1 MKNPYILT
9 VIMKLPML
17 LSLKNHSQKRGFNF
31 IYKVL
36 TALFLMFI
44 GVQQMSAQSFGQS
57 NLNFNGNGG
66 VNQGTSHMFGPD
78 GRLYV
83 LQLNGTIDVFTIQR
97 NGPDDYV
104 VVASEEILLVKN
116 IPNHNDDG
124 SSNAGNNRE
133 ATGITVVG
141 TEGNPIIYATS
152 SDSQVGGPSGDKNLD
167 TNSGVITRLTW
178 NGSTWNAV
186 DIVRGLPRSEENHA
200 TNGLEFVTVNSID
213 FLIVAQGGHTNAGS
227 PSDNFAWTTEY
238 ALSAAILS
246 VNLSML
252 EAMSVQ
258 NDGTRDYI
266 YDIPTL
272 DDPTRTNTNGITDP
286 DNANYNGID
295 VNDPWGGNDGLNQ
308 AMVVVGGPVQI
319 FSPGYRNSFDLT
331 VTQDGKVYAT
341 DNGANGGWGGLPWN
355 EGIDGTVTNN
365 YNPDEPGS
373 SDDDL
378 YGEQVNNEDHL
389 TLITDDIQNYV
400 FGSFY
405 GGHPAP
411 VRANPAGA
419 GLFTNPTVNGV
430 SGLEVW
436 RTLTYDPDGSTPGS
450 TTDASIALP
459 ANWPP
464 IPVTLG
470 EPRQGDW
477 RGPGMTN
484 PDGPDDVLIT
494 TWSNNTNGIDEYTAS
509 NFAGAMQGDLIVGKN
524 GGQLKRVQL
533 DTNGLLEDLNENF
546 ASNFGGNALGVTC
559 NGDADPFPGTIW
571 VATFNGNIVILEP
584 QDFVV
589 CILPG
594 EAGYSATADN
604 DFDGY
609 TNEDE
614 IENKDTNESVE
625 DVICSGAN
633 QPEDFDKSAGAPFV
647 SDLND
652 SDDDNDGIDDASD
665 PFQLGDPTDSGS
677 DAFDL
682 PVLNELLSDNP
693 ELLGYKG
700 LGFTGLM
707 NNGDSNGNWINW
719 LDRVDDPND
728 PNPND
733 LLGGAVGA
741 MTMQMTSGSASGSVN
756 TQEKGFQ
763 FGVNVDQNTGGF
775 TIESRLFNFNSP
787 LQLYDSASPAAGELG
802 IFIGDGTQS
811 NYIKFVITQSGLT
824 AIQEINNIIQTPI
837 ETTIAVGNR
846 PTNDMILFFVVDAT
860 TGVVTAQYKID
871 NGTAQTLG
879 TITAQ
884 GSILSAIQNSNNAL
898 AVGLIGTSN
907 TSGAELEGTWDY
919 INVQG
924 GQPSIEQTL
933 PNLNVLVGASPTAF
947 NLNDYFSD
955 DGGDSNLSY
964 TLEGNT
970 NTAIGATISANSL
983 NLTFPTSAAT
993 SQITVRATDNKGL
1006 FTEQTFTI
1014 TVANEPTPILRIR
1027 TNGTTIT
1034 ATDAPNP
1041 NWVGITATGAQSGTF
1056 NGIAYGVNLGNHSTH
1071 NITGRDASVPAYA
1084 PQALFANE
1092 RWDPVTAPEM
1102 QWTFDVPDG
1111 NYFVRLYMGNGYAGT
1126 GTEGQRVFDISMEG
1140 QLVQNNLDLVAAFGN
1155 ATGGMFE
1162 YPVTVNDGVLN
1173 IEFGHVVENPLIN
1186 AIEIL
1191 SINGA
1196 FVTPITV
1203 NPIANQ
1209 SSVEGDLINL
1219 TVQASGGN
1227 SSENFAYS
1235 ATNLPTGIQIE
1246 PTTGLI
1252 FGSISSG
1259 AAANSPYAV
1268 TVTVDKPSSD
1278 PVVLNITWNVTD
1290 SNAPNTVLYRVNTGG
1305 ALTASND
1312 SSIIAW
1318 EEDQKA
1324 TGAPGGNAVN
1334 GTPSQ
1339 YVNSTI
1345 LDLTFG
1351 AVLPGAFANTT
1362 GYPDALF
1369 ATERYNNLPEPDNMQ
1384 WSFPTGNGN
1393 FRVNLLFNEN
1403 WANENANAN
1412 NYRIFD
1418 VEIEGQ
1424 NVLDDYRPSVDG
1436 TEINIA
1442 KVETF
1447 LVNVTDG
1454 DLNIDFIQFN
1464 ENPAIKG
1471 IEILSAQPPVSQTWT
1486 AQNDDEN
1493 HTARHEC
1500 SFVQA
1505 GDKFYLFGGREN
1517 PANLD
1522 VYDYQAKTWSTI
1534 TASAPSDFNHFQAV
1548 EYNGL
1553 IWVIGA
1559 FKDNAFPNEV
1569 PADFVWAYNPATDNW
1584 VQGPAV
1590 PTTRKRGSAGLVVYN
1605 NKFYVIAGNTDGHD
1619 GGFIPWFDE
1628 FDPATGVWTTLT
1640 DVPKARDHFHAG
1652 VIGDKLY
1659 VAGGRQS
1666 GGPGGTFNPL
1676 IAEVDVYDFTA
1687 GAWSTLPST
1696 QNIPT
1701 PRAAASVAVYQNELY
1716 VIGGEIEDDLQGN
1729 TVNDA
1734 VKTTESFNP
1743 STGNWTSRADLITE
1757 RHGTQA
1763 IVSGDGIHLTA
1774 GSNTKGGG
1782 GKMKNME
1789 FLGNDNPSGTTLV
1802 AGILTVPTDVS
1813 IAAGSTETVAL
1824 THSSG
1829 NTGIIITSVQ
1839 LGGTDASEFMI
1850 SSNSGFSLLNPGE
1863 TTEVTIVHMG
1873 TAEGKTASLIVGYDD
1888 GSVISSSVV
1897 SGEPA
1902 TTVLY
1907 RINAGGGL
1915 ITDVVGDF
1923 EEDQRASGTGG
1934 TAVIGTPSPYLNISP
1949 PAVDKTYGAAT
1960 ALVENNTGYPD
1971 TVFQTERYSDAEN
1984 PDNMQWSFPTGDG
1997 VYQVNLLFNEN
2008 WANEDNV
2015 VANNRIFDVQIENQL
2030 VLEDYRPSG
2039 DGSDVNIAKVESFQV
2054 NVADGTLNINFLKG
2068 NQNPAIKGIE
2078 ILSVTPTMGEGPM
2091 VTNPGAQV
2099 AVEGDVI
2106 NLPIVAIDGT
2116 SPACGPLT
2124 YSAENL
2130 PGDLT
2135 IDESTGLIS
2144 GTLLSGTGS
2153 GTDGAFIE
2161 ENGIVVIEMESA
2173 ESLPGSWT
2181 NAAGSTS
2188 PNINSPG
2195 SATGSDFIVWEG
2207 SQFLNSQGN
2216 STISYPVEI
2225 TTTGTYRFQWRTQVG
2240 NGTSATD
2247 HNDTWLKI
2255 EGDSFYG
2262 QKGGNGTI
2270 ICPKGSNSSN
2280 DCIGNV
2286 PQGAGGNG
2294 WLKVYSSGSTNWTW
2308 STFTSDNDGHQI
2320 FARFDTPGTYN
2331 VLISVR
2337 SSSHALDRMVLSHVN
2352 EFSGNPQ
2359 STSLAESQQAVGVVN
2374 GASADSP
2381 YDVTVTVTDACTPT
2395 VSTDVNFTWNVTATE
2410 TNNPAATVQV
2420 NPGMTLDAST
2430 YNANSFLITNIGE
2443 EEIVNIQIDLSTGFM
2458 KDVVFDPVGT
2468 AGDSVA
2474 RCLLTGSGGNSATAV
2489 GLTVP
2494 GNNGT
2499 GQVDPDCTD
2508 VFDKFHNGIDV
2519 EEGYDILTMNFTDF
2533 NPGESYNFGVDID
2546 PTTIKGDITS
2556 GDAGSVSGF
2565 ELIGATVRIE
2575 FASGAVYA
2583 TSLFDEGSIGGS
2595 DAIVDIVS
2603 NAIIAPSILVDGLN
2617 TSRLVT
2623 DANQL
2628 IEINGTPNAS
2638 VTLLRVDGRLY
2649 LDQGNPSVGYDI
2661 DLFEA
2666 NEAMAKQLYQVVL
2679 DANGMAIVPVIL
2691 TQTPG
2696 TTGTP
2701 DGGLNHFISVVN
2713 GPNGENSIASNVIVL
2728 EFNPNAIIGPSVL
2741 IQMTPDADLDTSTY
2755 TAGSLQITNNS
2766 SGGLQITDVTID
2778 LSTAILPDMI
2788 FDPSGTGGD
2797 ATAKCFE
2804 ANTGADLVGL
2814 KVPAD
2819 ICTTP
2824 FSQPR
2829 QGGYDIMS
2837 IGFNQFDPGESFT
2850 FSVDIDPN
2858 SIQDVA
2864 GAGAAG
2870 SVSGFELVG
2879 ATVTITFNDAS
2890 TITTSIYEDGSLG
2903 GGQAIA
2909 ALQAP
2914 VAPIISVVGVSTSS
2928 ATVNDLNQTV
2938 TVTGTPG
2945 DVVSLM
2951 LMDSRL
2957 FIATGNPAFN
2967 VPDETYYANEAM
2979 DKVLYTGL
2987 IGAGGTVDI
2996 PVVLLQTA
3004 FGNDTPEGGLNQIV
3018 AVTSKSAYAP
3028 DMQVS
3033 STSNVVTLLYDPNTT
3048 TADITITANLQ
3059 ARDNHSGDYTVKLY
3073 EVGSSIPLYDL
3084 NATADES
3091 GLMMV
3096 NNIAFGTYELALKYS
3111 NSLQVVQ
3118 TITIE
3123 APTYSIDMGE
3133 LLMGNTNVI
3142 DNVVSQVDFAIL
3154 SSLLNLSQVDPG
3166 YNPNADFNGD
3176 GFITLADFAVLL
3188 SNFNVE
3194 GQKPSGL

>member
-9 VIMKLPML
+9 VIMKLPTL
-17 LSLKNHSQKRGFNF
+17 LGLKNHSQKRGFNF
-31 IYKVL
+31 INKVL
-36 TALFLMFI
+36 TALFLMFL
-44 GVQQMSAQSFGQS
+44 GFQNLSAQSFSSS
-57 NLNFNGNGG
+57 NLDFNGNGG
-66 VNQGTSHMFGPD
+66 VSQGTSLMFGPD

-83 LQLNGTIDVFTIQR
+83 AQNGGNIDVFTIQR
-97 NGPDDYV
+97 NGVDDYV
-104 VVASEEILLVKN
+104 VTASEEVLLVKN

-133 ATGITVVG
+133 VTGITVSG
-141 TEGNPIIYATS
+141 TANNPIMYVTS
-152 SDSQVGGPSGDKNLD
+152 SDSRVGGPSGDQNLD

-178 NGSTWNAV
+178 SGSQWIAV

-200 TNGLEFVTVNSID
+200 TNGLEFVTIDGVD
-213 FLIVAQGGHTNAGS
+213 FLIVAQGGHANAGS

-238 ALSAAILS
+238 ALSAALLS
-246 VNLSML
+246 INLTML
-252 EAMSVQ
+252 EAMPILS
-258 NDGTRDYI
+258 DGSRQYI
-266 YDIPTL
+266 YDLPTL
-272 DDPTRTNTNGITDP
+272 DDPTRANVGPTDP
-286 DNANYNGID
+286 DAIGYTGVD
-295 VNDPWGGNDGLNQ
+295 VNDPFGGNDGLNQ
-308 AMVVVGGPVQI
+308 AMVVPGGPVQI
-319 FSPGYRNSFDLT
+319 FSAGYRNSYDLV
-331 VTQDGKVYAT
+331 VTEAGKVFAT
-341 DNGANGGWGGLPWN
+341 DNGANGGWGGFPEN
-355 EGIDGTVTNN
+355 EGLLDGLGNSLVTNN
-365 YNPDEPGS
+365 YIPGEPGS
-373 SDDDL
+373 TGVAD
-378 YGEQVNNEDHL
+378 GEQVNNKDHL
-389 TLITDDIQNYV
+389 TMVTDNIQSYA

-405 GGHPAP
+405 GGHPTP

-419 GLFTNPTVNGV
+419 GLYTNPTANGTAGAV
-430 SGLEVW
+430 F
-436 RTLTYDPDGSTPGS
+436 RTLIYDPDGSTPGS
-450 TTDASIALP
+450 TTDASIGLP

-464 IPVTLG
+464 VPVSMAD
-470 EPRQGDW
+470 PQQGDW
-477 RGPGMTN
+477 RGPGLNN
-484 PDGPDDVLIT
+484 PDGPNDILVTILA
-494 TWSNNTNGIDEYTAS
+494 NNTNGIDEYTAS
-509 NFAGAMQGDLIVGKN
+509 NFGGAMQTNLIAGK
-524 GGQLKRVQL
+524 GSSIWRVEL
-533 DTNGLLEDLNENF
+533 DAAGNLTNLTQNF
-546 ASNFGGNALGVTC
+546 KTNLGNNALGITC
-559 NGDADPFPGTIW
+559 NSDSDPFPGTIW
-571 VATFNGNIVILEP
+571 IASYDTNIRILEP
-584 QDFVV
+584 NDFVIV
-589 CILPG
+589 CLLPG
-594 EAGYSATADN
+594 DAGYQANGDN

-609 TNEDE
+609 TNQDE
-614 IENKDTNESVE
+614 IE
-625 DVICSGAN
+625 SGSDPCGGGE
-633 QPEDFDKSAGAPFV
+633 PEDFDKAAGGTLV
-647 SDLND
+647 SDFND
-652 SDDDNDGIDDASD
+652 LDDDNDGINDAVDS
-665 PFQLGDPTDSGS
+665 FQLGDPLTSGN

-682 PVLNELLSDNP
+682 PVLNELLSGNTT
-693 ELLGYKG
+693 LLGYLG

-707 NNGDSNGNWINW
+707 NNGDANPNW
-719 LDRVDDPND
+719 LDWIDVVDAG

-733 LLGGAVGA
+733 ILGGAVGA
-741 MTMQMTSGSASGSVN
+741 MTIQMTPGTALGVQN
-756 TQEKGFQ
+756 NQEKAFQ
-763 FGVNVDQNTGGF
+763 FGVNIGPSTGGV
-775 TIESRLFNFNSP
+775 TVEGRMFNFAAP
-787 LQLYDSASPAAGELG
+787 LQLYGSSAPANGEIGL
-802 IFIGDGTQS
+802 FIGDGTQS
-811 NYIKFVITQSGLT
+811 NYIKFVLKQSGLE
-824 AIQEINNIIQTPI
+824 ARQEINDVPQPPVSLPI
-837 ETTIAVGNR
+837 LQGDR
-846 PTNDMILFFVVDAT
+846 PDSVVLFFVVNPASDE
-860 TGVVTAQYKID
+860 VTLQYQFDGGSI
-871 NGTAQTLG
+871 QTLSS
-879 TITAQ
+879 TITTEGA
-884 GSILSAIQNSNNAL
+884 ILAAIQDNNIPL
-898 AVGLIGTSN
+898 AVGLIGSSN
-907 TSGAELEGTWDY
+907 TLGQEVEGTWDY

-924 GQPSIEQTL
+924 SQPTIQQDL
-933 PNLNVLVGASPTAF
+933 PDLSELLGTSPTSF
-947 NLNDYFSD
+947 PLDNYFSD
-955 DGGDSNLSY
+955 DGGAGNLTYSVV
-964 TLEGNT
+964 TNT
-970 NTAIGATISANSL
+970 NPAIGASVSGNTL
-983 NLTFPTSAAT
+983 NITFPASAAE
-993 SQITVRATDNKGL
+993 SNITIRATDSGNL
-1006 FTEQTFTI
+1006 FVEQTFTV
-1014 TVANEPTPILRIR
+1014 TVSDEPTPLIRIR
-1027 TNGTTIT
+1027 ANGATIT

-1041 NWVGITATGAQSGTF
+1041 NWVGITAVGAQSGTF
-1056 NGIAYGVNLGNHSTH
+1056 NGIDYAVNTGTHSTQ
-1071 NITGRDASVPAYA
+1071 NTSGRDASVPSYV
-1084 PQALFANE
+1084 PQAIYTNE
-1092 RWDPVTAPEM
+1092 RYDVAAQPEM
-1102 QWTFDVPDG
+1102 EFTFDLPAGD
-1111 NYFVRLYMGNGYAGT
+1111 YLVRLYMGNGYGGT
-1126 GTEGQRVFDISMEG
+1126 DQIGERVFDISMEG
-1140 QLVQNNLDLVAAFGN
+1140 QLVQDDLDLVATFGHQV
-1155 ATGGMFE
+1155 GGMIQ
-1162 YPVTVNDGVLN
+1162 YPVTVNDGTLN
-1173 IEFGHVVENPLIN
+1173 ILFGHDTENPLVN
-1186 AIEIL
+1186 GIEIL
-1191 SINGA
+1191 GA
-1196 FVTPITV
+1196 GGSFDPPISV

-1209 SSVEGDLINL
+1209 TSVEGNLINI
-1219 TVQASGGN
+1219 TVLASGGN
-1227 SSENFAYS
+1227 SNENFAYS
-1235 ATNLPTGIQIE
+1235 AINLPTGIQIE
-1246 PTTGLI
+1246 PSTGLI
-1252 FGSISSG
+1252 FGTISSG
-1259 AAANSPYAV
+1259 ASTYSPYNA
-1268 TVTVDKPSSD
+1268 TITVDKPSSD
-1278 PVVLNITWNVTD
+1278 PVSINITWNVSD

-1324 TGAPGGNAVN
+1324 TGVPGGNAVN

-1339 YVNSTI
+1339 YVNSTT

-1351 AVLPGAFANTT
+1351 AVLPGAFVNTT

-1471 IEILSAQPPVSQTWT
+1471 IEILSAQPSVSQTWT

-1605 NKFYVIAGNTDGHD
+1605 DKFYVIAGNTDGHD

-2054 NVADGTLNINFLKG
+2054 NVTDGTLNINFLKG

-2078 ILSVTPTMGEGPM
+2078 ILSVTPTMGEVPI

-2173 ESLPGSWT
+2173 KSLPGSWT

-2195 SATGSDFIVWEG
+2195 SATGGDFIVWEG

-2280 DCIGNV
+2280 DCTGNV

-2410 TNNPAATVQV
+2410 TNNPAAIVQV

-2499 GQVDPDCTD
+2499 GQGDPDCTD

-2679 DANGMAIVPVIL
+2679 DANGIAIVPVIL

-2858 SIQDVA
+2858 SIQDLA

-2928 ATVNDLNQTV
+2928 VTVNDLNQTV

-2979 DKVLYTGL
+2979 DKILYTGL
-2987 IGAGGTVDI
+2987 IGAGGTVNI

-3028 DMQVS
+3028 DIQVS

-3048 TADITITANLQ
+3048 TADITITAKLQ

-3073 EVGSSIPLYDL
+3073 EVGSAIPLYDL
-3084 NATADES
+3084 SATADES
-3091 GLMMV
+3091 GLIMV

-3194 GQKPSGL
+3194 GQKPSGVEE